1 MNKRKLM
8 YPRFLSE
15 RILSTSMPVILING
29 ARQVGKSTLVKTLFG
44 GTHDY
49 VTLDDP
55 QTLFLV
61 KRNPLNFVQN
71 QLRPLIID
79 EIQRYPDI
87 LLAIKMIVD
96 EKRQPRHFVL
106 TGSVN
111 VLGLKDL
118 KDSLA
123 GRMVVYNLWTLSQE
137 EIQGKQSS
145 FLESLFSEKLQIPS
159 FDFSVDIFNRIQRGG
174 YPLVLLEKDPDS
186 RREWIYAYITQL
198 INKDIRDLSNIEGLT
213 EIPNILGLLASRT
226 GSLLNVNDLSRS
238 LHIPHTTLKRYL
250 SLLQSSFLFCPLN
263 PWEKNFGKRLT
274 KSGKSFLNDTAIV
287 ECLLNKD
294 TRTDSVFF
302 GHILENF
309 VMLELVKQLS
319 YKMRFV
325 KLHHFRSVN
334 GEEVDFVLEAMNG
347 DVVAIEV
354 KSSSQFSLK
363 DTKGLQLL
371 KQSLGEKFKQGIL
384 LYRGQNMLPIESKI
398 CAVPVEALW
407 S

>member
-1 MNKRKLM
+1 M
-8 YPRFLSE
+8 
-15 RILSTSMPVILING
+15 
-29 ARQVGKSTLVKTLFG
+29 
-44 GTHDY
+44 
-49 VTLDDP
+49 
-55 QTLFLV
+55 
-61 KRNPLNFVQN
+61 
-71 QLRPLIID
+71 
-79 EIQRYPDI
+79 
-87 LLAIKMIVD
+87 
-96 EKRQPRHFVL
+96 
-106 TGSVN
+106 
-111 VLGLKDL
+111 
-118 KDSLA
+118 
-123 GRMVVYNLWTLSQE
+123 
-137 EIQGKQSS
+137 
-145 FLESLFSEKLQIPS
+145 
-159 FDFSVDIFNRIQRGG
+159 
-174 YPLVLLEKDPDS
+174 
-186 RREWIYAYITQL
+186 
-198 INKDIRDLSNIEGLT
+198 
-213 EIPNILGLLASRT
+213 
-226 GSLLNVNDLSRS
+226 
-238 LHIPHTTLKRYL
+238 
-250 SLLQSSFLFCPLN
+250 
-263 PWEKNFGKRLT
+263 
-274 KSGKSFLNDTAIV
+274 

-302 GHILENF
+302 DHILENF